1 MFQAFSVTP
10 TASSLY
16 HTSTNGKLIPQR
28 QHSGSLSPKTPFI
41 CTEIFLTPI
50 HRSQLILFWPQCSVS
65 RTYLALAVS
74 VCPAPYHHHPA
85 PNALSGTFSI
95 WLSLCAVQDSVPPL
109 STSPHSSLII
119 SVPYFKLLSNLI
131 GLTSSH
137 FHVCVLMVGLSHW
150 SVCPMQAGPL
160 PGPL

>member
-41 CTEIFLTPI
+41 CTEIFLTPT

-85 PNALSGTFSI
+85 PNT
-95 WLSLCAVQDSVPPL
+95 
-109 STSPHSSLII
+109 
-119 SVPYFKLLSNLI
+119 LI
-131 GLTSSH
+131 GHLLHMDGCPFVQSKTVSH
-137 FHVCVLMVGLSHW
+137 LFPHPHTGHLSFP
-150 SVCPMQAGPL
+150 CPILDFLAI
-160 PGPL
+160 